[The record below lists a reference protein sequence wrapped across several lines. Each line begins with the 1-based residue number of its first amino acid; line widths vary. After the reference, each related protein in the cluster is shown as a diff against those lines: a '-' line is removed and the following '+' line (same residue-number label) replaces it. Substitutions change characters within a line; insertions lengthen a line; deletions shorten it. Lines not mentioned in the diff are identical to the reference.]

1 MYQCMK
7 KITFLF
13 ILSQIVITLDVIAQN
28 DSIAPLSTD
37 RPTYS
42 IAPNVVPKRTFQV
55 ETGFLFEKEST
66 DLDDIDNLY
75 LGMTLLRYG
84 LFQNFEIRLEGTYRQ
99 MVIQPNDES
108 PDSTISGLGAVK
120 VGLKFNITEEK
131 GIVPNLGFVADIT
144 LRHIGKDGFH
154 PTYSYSAA
162 RFVAANTLSKNFSLG
177 YNLGF
182 AYNGENADGFFIWS
196 VVLNYTMFNS
206 ISLFAETYG
215 TFDNNNLPHNDFDA
229 GIVWQIRHN
238 MQVDITAGT
247 SFSSSVSFVNAG
259 FSWRLPR

>member
-1 MYQCMK
+1 MK
-7 KITFLF
+7 KFFLIF
-13 ILSQIVITLDVIAQN
+13 VLSQIVITLDVIAQN

-37 RPTYS
+37 RPTFS
-42 IAPNVVPKRTFQV
+42 IAPNVVPKRTFQI

-84 LFQNFEIRLEGTYRQ
+84 LFQNFEIRLGGTYRQ
-99 MVIQPNDES
+99 MDIQPKDES
-108 PDSTISGLGAVK
+108 PDSTISGLGAVR

-131 GIVPNLGFVADIT
+131 GIIPNLGFVADMT

-154 PTYSYSAA
+154 PTYSYSTA
-162 RFVAANTLSKNFSLG
+162 RFVAANTLSKNFLLG

-196 VVLNYTMFNS
+196 VVLSYTMFNRV
-206 ISLFAETYG
+206 SLFVEPYG
-215 TFDNNNLPHNDFDA
+215 AFDHNNLPHYDFDA

-238 MQVDITAGT
+238 MQIDISAGT
-247 SFSSSVSFVNAG
+247 SFSTSNSFVNAG